1 MTEHGARLALLVC
14 LSSTGFCIWGI
25 IRVWQGQV
33 NIPYRQR
40 EQAPWG
46 FLMGL
51 LPSIAIATLPWGFK
65 WFIQEYFLQKPV
77 ASRHLSMGAPRKP
90 SAMATND
97 LMALLSAE
105 ATIMLLIAVIM
116 VLLIRFRVRSLPTA
130 LGLPRSISALMD
142 DLKLGGFT
150 ALAAVAPAI
159 GAQLLIYVVSDGKQQ
174 PVMEAIKEFLNNR
187 SMLLLIF
194 ASIMAAAVVE
204 EISFRVLLQGWLE
217 RMASLWQR
225 QTRLLLVTPG
235 GNSNRRKIVDVAPWV
250 RGAVAVFL
258 TSIAFAAA
266 HLSQSFIPAGIFVFS
281 LFLGYLYCRTHSLV
295 AAIFAHALFNAIN
308 FGFAIAAFS

>member
-1 MTEHGARLALLVC
+1 MTEHGARLGLLIC
-14 LSSTGFCIWGI
+14 LSSAGFCIWGI
-25 IRVWQGQV
+25 VRAWQGQV
-33 NIPYRQR
+33 NIPYRPR

-51 LPSIAIATLPWGFK
+51 LPSIAIATLPWAFK
-65 WFIQEYFLQKPV
+65 WYVQEYFLQKPV
-77 ASRHLSMGAPRKP
+77 ASRHLSMGAPRRP
-90 SAMATND
+90 PAMATND
-97 LMALLSAE
+97 LMALISAE

-116 VLLIRFRVRSLPTA
+116 VLLIRFRTRSLPTA
-130 LGLPRSISALMD
+130 LGLPCSTGALLN

-159 GAQLLIYVVSDGKQQ
+159 GVQLLIYVVSDGKQQ
-174 PVMEAIKEFLNNR
+174 PVMEVIKEFLNNR

-217 RMASLWQR
+217 RMASLWQKHS
-225 QTRLLLVTPG
+225 RLLLVTPG
-235 GNSNRRKIVDVAPWV
+235 GNSGRRKVVDVAPWC

-266 HLSQSFIPAGIFVFS
+266 HLSQDLS
-281 LFLGYLYCRTHSLV
+281 LPGSLYSRCS
-295 AAIFAHALFNAIN
+295 
-308 FGFAIAAFS
+308 